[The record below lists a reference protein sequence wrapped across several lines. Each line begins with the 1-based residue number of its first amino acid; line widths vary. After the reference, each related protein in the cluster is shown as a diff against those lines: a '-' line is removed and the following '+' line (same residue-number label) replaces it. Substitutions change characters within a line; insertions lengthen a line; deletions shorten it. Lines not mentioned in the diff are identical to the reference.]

1 MKKKT
6 LWKLIFVSFSKLLAT
21 TVHPKQLLVWYK
33 KGASYKLIAACS
45 LVNDGWLGLAHLG
58 LTEAVVAGVA

>member
-1 MKKKT
+1 
-6 LWKLIFVSFSKLLAT
+6 VSFSKLLAT